1 MERLVNTTTLA
12 FTGLLALALL
22 VPRPALAHCDG
33 MDGPVVKAAQQAL
46 ASGNV
51 NLVLAWIQS
60 KDEPEIRAA
69 FSRIQ
74 AVRRLNPEA
83 RQLADH
89 YFFETLVRMHRAGEG
104 EPYTG
109 LQPAGRDLGPA
120 IPAADKAIENGSADA
135 LIKMISDAAGNGV
148 RERFQAIAARQ
159 KFAKDDVTAAR
170 EYVKT
175 YVEFMHY
182 VEGLHEAV
190 HRGGHESSHDPQS
203 VGNPAT
209 RH

>member
-1 MERLVNTTTLA
+1 MKRPVNTSLLT
-12 FTGLLALALL
+12 FTGLLAVALL
-22 VPRPALAHCDG
+22 APQSALAHCDG

-46 ASGNV
+46 ATGNV

-69 FSRIQ
+69 FSRTQ
-74 AVRRLNPEA
+74 SVRKLNPEA
-83 RQLADH
+83 RQLADR
-89 YFFETLVRMHRAGEG
+89 YFFETLVRLHRAGEG

-120 IPAADKAIENGSADA
+120 IPAADKAIESGSVETLA
-135 LIKMISDAAGNGV
+135 KMISDAAGNGV
-148 RERFQAIAARQ
+148 RKRFQEIAARQ
-159 KFAKDDVTAAR
+159 NFAKDDVAVAR
-170 EYVKT
+170 GYVKT
-175 YVEFMHY
+175 YVEFVHY
-182 VEGLHEAV
+182 VEGLHEAI
-190 HRGGHESSHDPQS
+190 HRGGHEDSHDPHS